1 MKKWTCTV
9 IQNTDSGKY
18 RADMLINN
26 KTVDGIPFDVDY
38 KTLMEAIKRITGI
51 SILKRKEMIFERLS
65 DFEKI
70 ATIDATQPRNDC
82 RVTVEERING
92 WNPCWE

>member
-38 KTLMEAIKRITGI
+38 KTLTEAIKHITGI
-51 SILKRKEMIFERLS
+51 EYRAIKDNKDYLEMEIIEAES
-65 DFEKI
+65 
-70 ATIDATQPRNDC
+70 
-82 RVTVEERING
+82 
-92 WNPCWE
+92 